1 MNLALAVVL
10 AAGLLAAC
18 GPPTPAA
25 KVPKVDPTT
34 EAWYAP
40 STEKLTNMDRAAEQY
55 FQAGR
60 SQEAAAIVTSAQSL
74 QTRLLAAPR
83 PTLAAMEAI
92 ADLDRVYG
100 KMLVSNGYFGE
111 ARLLFQKNITRWR
124 TWKPQTPETERRLQ
138 EANSDIA
145 ECDKHMGG

>member
-1 MNLALAVVL
+1 MNRALPV
-10 AAGLLAAC
+10 LLAAALLTAC
-18 GPPTPAA
+18 GPSAPAA
-25 KVPKVDPTT
+25 KAPRVDPTT
-34 EAWYAP
+34 EAWYSQ
-40 STEKLTNMDRAAEQY
+40 STAKLTNMDRAAEQY
-55 FQAGR
+55 FHAGR

-74 QTRLLAAPR
+74 QARLLAAPH

-111 ARLLFQKNITRWR
+111 ARLLFQKNITRWK
-124 TWKPQTPETERRLQ
+124 TWKPETPETERRLQ
-138 EANSDIA
+138 EATADIA